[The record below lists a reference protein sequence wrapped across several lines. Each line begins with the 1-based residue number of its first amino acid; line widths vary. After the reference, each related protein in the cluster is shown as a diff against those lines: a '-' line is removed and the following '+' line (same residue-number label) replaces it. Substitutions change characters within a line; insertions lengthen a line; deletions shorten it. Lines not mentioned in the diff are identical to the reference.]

1 MSFVDLSR
9 YFAEELQDPLVK
21 DDKELKLWCLIA
33 KGCSDLE
40 ITTEQRNEIG

>member
-21 DDKELKLWCLIA
+21 DDKELKLWCLI
-33 KGCSDLE
+33 GEGLHRS
-40 ITTEQRNEIG
+40 